1 MLKAIVRLSLEYRH
15 FILVISVAILVLGG
29 LTIRNAR
36 VDVLPE
42 FDAPIVEVQAEAL
55 GLSAVEVEN
64 LVTINLE
71 EILTAAPYLLSI
83 TSKSVPGLASVVLTF
98 EPGTD
103 IMLARQM
110 VQERLTMA
118 WALPNVSKPPVMLQ
132 PGSAARRA
140 MIVGLSSEEVS
151 LIDLSVLAR
160 WTMTPK
166 LLSVPGVANVSIWGQ
181 RARQLQVRV
190 DTRRLQANGV
200 TLDQI
205 IESTG
210 DSLWIS
216 PLSFLESS
224 ILSTGGWID
233 TPNQRLGIQH
243 VQPITRASD
252 LAMISLNDSPLL
264 LGDVATVVEGHPP
277 LIGDAIINDGPGI
290 LLVIE
295 KFPNAGANAVIAGLE
310 RALSELSH
318 GMPGITV
325 DSSIYRADR

>member
-224 ILSTGGWID
+224 ILS
-233 TPNQRLGIQH
+233 Q
-243 VQPITRASD
+243 V
-252 LAMISLNDSPLL
+252 
-264 LGDVATVVEGHPP
+264 
-277 LIGDAIINDGPGI
+277 
-290 LLVIE
+290 
-295 KFPNAGANAVIAGLE
+295 AGLT
-310 RALSELSH
+310 RPTSGLASSTSSRS
-318 GMPGITV
+318 PGQAT
-325 DSSIYRADR
+325 SP